1 MKKRII
7 ILLLIITTI
16 FSQQVNAE
24 DIDHELLKG
33 AFIESMLDHI
43 SNVVSKHGT
52 GRLWYRGIE
61 KILEIKRPDPNHITS
76 YAVTI
81 QVTTFEGAHNPP
93 YANETMTFK
102 LPEMLLLDFNVKW
115 ENQ

>member
-43 SNVVSKHGT
+43 SNVVSKH
-52 GRLWYRGIE
+52 
-61 KILEIKRPDPNHITS
+61 
-76 YAVTI
+76 
-81 QVTTFEGAHNPP
+81 EGAHNPP

>member
-33 AFIESMLDHI
+33 AFI
-43 SNVVSKHGT
+43 
-52 GRLWYRGIE
+52 
-61 KILEIKRPDPNHITS
+61 
-76 YAVTI
+76 
-81 QVTTFEGAHNPP
+81 
-93 YANETMTFK
+93 
-102 LPEMLLLDFNVKW
+102 
-115 ENQ
+115 